1 MLFRPAI
8 LRGIADGTITR
19 TYRTWDRPRV
29 RPGGRQRTPVGVLAF
44 DRVTPVAREE
54 LTEADAQA
62 AGLSGLEELLELND
76 RRSGTI
82 YRIDLHLVGPD
93 PRVALRESVPDATEM
108 EELTVRLDRLDRA
121 SRHGVW
127 TREVLRAVAEN
138 PGVPAADLAANFGR
152 DRDAFKLDVR
162 KLKELGLTESLRPG
176 YRISPRGTAL
186 LAHTE
191 R

>member
-29 RPGGRQRTPVGVLAF
+29 RAGGRQRTPVGVLAF
-44 DRVTPVAREE
+44 DRVTPVEREE
-54 LTEADAQA
+54 LTETDAQA

-93 PRVALRESVPDATEM
+93 PRVALRESVPDAAEL
-108 EELTVRLDRLDRA
+108 EELRRRLDRLDRA
-121 SRHGVW
+121 SRHGAW
-127 TREVLRAVAEN
+127 TRDVLRAIAES
-138 PGVPAADLAANFGR
+138 PGVRAADLAASFGR
-152 DRDAFKLDVR
+152 ERDAFKLDVR

-186 LAHTE
+186 LARTE

>member
-1 MLFRPAI
+1 
-8 LRGIADGTITR
+8 
-19 TYRTWDRPRV
+19 
-29 RPGGRQRTPVGVLAF
+29 
-44 DRVTPVAREE
+44 
-54 LTEADAQA
+54 
-62 AGLSGLEELLELND
+62 
-76 RRSGTI
+76 
-82 YRIDLHLVGPD
+82 
-93 PRVALRESVPDATEM
+93 
-108 EELTVRLDRLDRA
+108 
-121 SRHGVW
+121 
-127 TREVLRAVAEN
+127 VLRAVAEN